1 MRLWRARHKR
11 KNWLFSGSPRGAQA
25 SATLY
30 SLIESAK
37 TNGLEPRA
45 YLNFLFERL
54 PLADTPA
61 AVAALL
67 PQALKPQDLQAGP
80 SSL

>member
-1 MRLWRARHKR
+1 
-11 KNWLFSGSPRGAQA
+11 S
-25 SATLY
+25 

-45 YLNFLFERL
+45 YLNFLFARL